1 MTNEVRAKEP
11 TPELAA
17 AIATRAVGSAPIAVR
32 RFTTGVR
39 HHVFDIEFADR
50 PPVVARIG
58 QPSAR
63 ANMAGAVY
71 LSELLRPR
79 GVPLPRILA
88 EGIRAELPWL
98 LLERFPGTDLGAV
111 ITSLTD
117 EQLDRIAANVVQ
129 AQAINAETGSA
140 GRYG

>member
-1 MTNEVRAKEP
+1 
-11 TPELAA
+11 
-17 AIATRAVGSAPIAVR
+17 
-32 RFTTGVR
+32 
-39 HHVFDIEFADR
+39 
-50 PPVVARIG
+50 
-58 QPSAR
+58 
-63 ANMAGAVY
+63 MAGAVY

-140 GRYG
+140 GRYGYAALAEQAPQTAWSHVLDANLARSRRRIASAGTDRQTRRG